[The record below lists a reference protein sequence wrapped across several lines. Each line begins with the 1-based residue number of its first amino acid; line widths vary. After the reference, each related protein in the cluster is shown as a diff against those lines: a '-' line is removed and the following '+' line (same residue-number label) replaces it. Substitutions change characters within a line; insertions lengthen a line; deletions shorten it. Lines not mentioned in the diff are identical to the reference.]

1 MKPRG
6 SAVLSRRAFN
16 RNIFAMGGLF
26 AMAAVVPALA
36 EEPVFTSSI
45 GTVGSKKAPD
55 IAAPASSKLATQ
67 TEIVAGQDQAPMIS
81 PTSAESMIGAIQIYE
96 EIVAGGGWQQ
106 LAPKTLKKGSKGEA
120 VMALRQRLVSENYLP
135 FDTLNS
141 ETASVYDDELVE
153 SVRAFQINHGV
164 LPSGIVAEKTLAQLN
179 VPAETRLGMLRENL
193 PRVEAYA
200 QNLSDFSI
208 LVNIPAAQLE
218 TVEYG
223 RVYSRHNIVVGKL
236 ERPSPTLASKVSD
249 INFNPYW
256 KIPASI
262 VERDIVPKYLE
273 DASYLNANH
282 IRVFDGV
289 GGPEIDPMLVDW
301 YSTPPDRYFF
311 RQEPGE
317 HNSLGT
323 VKINFPN
330 DHMVYMHDTPHREL
344 FGRNVRFESS
354 GCVRIDKVETVV
366 KWILDRS
373 VSGLDETQYDMLVAS
388 TEQYDQKIDNGP
400 DIRWV
405 YLTAWATEDGRVNF
419 RPDIYGLDGTGFI
432 FGQPEPKTY

>member
-1 MKPRG
+1 M
-6 SAVLSRRAFN
+6 LSRRAFN
-16 RNIFAMGGLF
+16 RNILAMGGLV

-45 GTVGSKKAPD
+45 GTVGPTTAPAV
-55 IAAPASSKLATQ
+55 AAPANGKLATQ

-81 PTSAESMIGAIQIYE
+81 AASSEFMIGAIQIYE

-106 LAPKTLKKGSKGEA
+106 LGPKTLKKGAKGDA
-120 VMALRQRLVSENYLP
+120 VLALRQRLVAENYLP
-135 FDTLNS
+135 FDTLNT
-141 ETASVYDDELVE
+141 EAAAVYDDELVE
-153 SVRAFQINHGV
+153 AVRAFQINHGV

-179 VPAETRLGMLRENL
+179 VPAETRLNMLHENL

-200 QNLSDFSI
+200 QNLGDTAV
-208 LVNIPAAQLE
+208 LVNIPATQLE
-218 TVEYG
+218 TVEFG

-273 DASYLNANH
+273 DPNYLDANH

-301 YSTPPDRYFF
+301 YTTPPDRYFF

-330 DHMVYMHDTPHREL
+330 EHMVYMHDTPHREL

-354 GCVRIDKVETVV
+354 GCVRIDQVETVV

-373 VSGLDETQYDMLVAS
+373 ATGLDETQYDMLVAS
-388 TEQYDQKIDNGP
+388 TEQYDQKIENGP
-400 DIRWV
+400 DIRWM

-419 RPDIYGLDGTGFI
+419 RSDIYGLDGTGFI
-432 FGQPEPKTY
+432 FGQPEPKTF